1 MHGHVVY
8 LSVCINGLFS
18 LKPNIGY
25 WITRREKDNQIKQL
39 TFSFIQMC
47 IITLSYK
54 PKNVQRIFNI
64 ISNTYFKANDTLTDD
79 TDGFVT
85 VISKREEEPLRISG
99 VMYLIIGL
107 VATSVLFIM
116 LYLCTHVLE
125 NANCKIKPL
134 FWHTYMTEVSGSIP
148 SGIISGIVCYAQI
161 LYWFIYHA
169 SSLKN
174 KTYAL

>member
-1 MHGHVVY
+1 
-8 LSVCINGLFS
+8 
-18 LKPNIGY
+18 
-25 WITRREKDNQIKQL
+25 
-39 TFSFIQMC
+39 MC

-54 PKNVQRIFNI
+54 PKHVHRIFNI

-107 VATSVLFIM
+107 VATSVLFII

-125 NANCKIKPL
+125 NANCKIRPL
-134 FWHTYMTEVSGSIP
+134 FWHAYMNEVSGSNIY
-148 SGIISGIVCYAQI
+148 GIISGIVCYAQI

-169 SSLKN
+169 SGLKN

>member
-1 MHGHVVY
+1 
-8 LSVCINGLFS
+8 
-18 LKPNIGY
+18 
-25 WITRREKDNQIKQL
+25 
-39 TFSFIQMC
+39 MC

-54 PKNVQRIFNI
+54 PKNVHRIFNI

-107 VATSVLFIM
+107 VAISVLFII

-125 NANCKIKPL
+125 NANCKIRPL
-134 FWHTYMTEVSGSIP
+134 F
-148 SGIISGIVCYAQI
+148 
-161 LYWFIYHA
+161 
-169 SSLKN
+169 
-174 KTYAL
+174 